1 MSSIVDNMQT
11 LREAEAPN
19 QLALELLK
27 RADDI
32 NALVVILRDKAGK
45 LHAVWTDQDFSE
57 LAESALYLTALVE
70 HDLYLEHEVPSD
82 DEDDED
88 DPCEA

>member
-1 MSSIVDNMQT
+1 MSSIVDTIET

-27 RADDI
+27 RAGDI
-32 NALVVILRDKAGK
+32 SELVVVLRDQAGK
-45 LHAVWTDQDFSE
+45 LHAVWTDQDFSQ
-57 LAESALYLTALVE
+57 LAESALYLSALVQ
-70 HDLYLEHEVPSD
+70 HDLYLEHEAPPD